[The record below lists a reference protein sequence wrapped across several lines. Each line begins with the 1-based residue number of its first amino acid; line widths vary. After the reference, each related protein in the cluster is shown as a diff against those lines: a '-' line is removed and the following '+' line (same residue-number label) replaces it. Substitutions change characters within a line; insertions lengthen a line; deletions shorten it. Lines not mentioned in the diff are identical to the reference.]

1 MALHTATIHWT
12 RGSDD
17 FLDKRY
23 HRAHTWQFDGG
34 AVVSASSSPH
44 VVPLPYSDAAAVDPE
59 EAYVAALS
67 SCHMLWFLDIA
78 CRAGFR
84 VNRYTDAATGTMA
97 PDAQGRLVVTH
108 VQLQPVTWFDAAH
121 APSAQVLLQ
130 PVTCF
135 DAAHAPSAAQLDEL
149 HHRAHASCF
158 LANSVKTQI
167 DCAPVLE
174 LSEGG

>member
-1 MALHTATIHWT
+1 MAEHLATVTWT

-34 AVVSASSSPH
+34 AIVPGSSSPH
-44 VVPLPYSDAAAVDPE
+44 VVPLPYSDPTAVDPE

-67 SCHMLWFLDIA
+67 SCHMLWFLDFA
-78 CRAGFR
+78 CRAGWR
-84 VNRYTDAATGTMA
+84 VNRYTDAAVGTMVK
-97 PDAQGRLVVTH
+97 DTEGRLVVSH
-108 VQLQPVTWFDAAH
+108 VQLRPVTRFDASH
-121 APSAQVLLQ
+121 APSEAVLN
-130 PVTCF
+130 
-135 DAAHAPSAAQLDEL
+135 EL
-149 HHRAHASCF
+149 HHQAHAACF

-174 LSEGG
+174 VEGG

>member
-1 MALHTATIHWT
+1 MAEHTATITWS
-12 RGSDD
+12 RGTDD

-34 AVVSASSSPH
+34 ATVAASEYGSGTTWGDD
-44 VVPLPYSDAAAVDPE
+44 DAAAVDPE

-67 SCHMLWFLDIA
+67 SCHMLWFMDFA
-78 CRAGFR
+78 SRAGYR
-84 VNRYTDAATGTMA
+84 LNGYTDAAVGTMA
-97 PDAQGRLVVTH
+97 KNAEGQLVVTH
-108 VQLQPVTWFDAAH
+108 VQLRPVTRFDAAH
-121 APSAQVLLQ
+121 API
-130 PVTCF
+130 
-135 DAAHAPSAAQLDEL
+135 AAQLDEL

-174 LSEGG
+174 VEGG

>member
-1 MALHTATIHWT
+1 MAQHTATIAWQ
-12 RGSDD
+12 RGTDD

-34 AVVSASSSPH
+34 ATVAASSSPH
-44 VVPLPYSDAAAVDPE
+44 VVLLPYSDAAAVDPE

-67 SCHMLWFLDIA
+67 SCHMLWFMDFA
-78 CRAGFR
+78 SRAGFR
-84 VNRYTDAATGTMA
+84 LNSYTDAAVGTMA
-97 PDAQGRLVVTH
+97 KNAQGQLAVT
-108 VQLQPVTWFDAAH
+108 
-121 APSAQVLLQ
+121 QVLLQ

-135 DAAHAPSAAQLDEL
+135 DAAHAPSAVQLDNL

-174 LSEGG
+174 IEPAVKGS

>member
-1 MALHTATIHWT
+1 MAKHTATITWT
-12 RGSDD
+12 RGTDD

-34 AVVSASSSPH
+34 AVVPASSSPD

-67 SCHMLWFLDIA
+67 SCHMLWFMDFA
-78 CRAGFR
+78 SRAGFR
-84 VNRYTDAATGTMA
+84 LDRYADAAVGTMDRNA
-97 PDAQGRLVVTH
+97 EGQLVVSH
-108 VQLQPVTWFDAAH
+108 VQLRPVTRFDAAH
-121 APSAQVLLQ
+121 APSAE
-130 PVTCF
+130 
-135 DAAHAPSAAQLDEL
+135 QLDDL
-149 HHRAHASCF
+149 HHRAHAACF

-174 LSEGG
+174 VEGA

>member
-1 MALHTATIHWT
+1 MAQHIATIDWQ

-34 AVVSASSSPH
+34 ATVAASSSPH

-67 SCHMLWFLDIA
+67 SCHMLWFMDFA
-78 CRAGFR
+78 SRAGFR
-84 VNRYTDAATGTMA
+84 LNSYTDAAVGTMA
-97 PDAQGRLVVTH
+97 KNEQGQLVVSH
-108 VQLQPVTWFDAAH
+108 VQLKPVTR
-121 APSAQVLLQ
+121 
-130 PVTCF
+130 F
-135 DAAHAPSAAQLDEL
+135 DAAHAPSAAQLDHL

-167 DCAPVLE
+167 DCAPALE
-174 LSEGG
+174 IEPAVEGA

>member
-1 MALHTATIHWT
+1 MAKHTATITWT

-34 AVVSASSSPH
+34 AVVPASSSPH
-44 VVPLPYSDAAAVDPE
+44 VVPLPYSDPAAVDPE

-67 SCHMLWFLDIA
+67 SCHMLWFMDFA
-78 CRAGFR
+78 SRAGFR
-84 VNRYTDAATGTMA
+84 LNRYTDAAVGSMDRNA
-97 PDAQGRLVVTH
+97 EGQLVVSH
-108 VQLQPVTWFDAAH
+108 VQLRPVTRFDAAH
-121 APSAQVLLQ
+121 APSAG
-130 PVTCF
+130 
-135 DAAHAPSAAQLDEL
+135 QLDDL
-149 HHRAHASCF
+149 HHRAHAACF

-174 LSEGG
+174 VEGA